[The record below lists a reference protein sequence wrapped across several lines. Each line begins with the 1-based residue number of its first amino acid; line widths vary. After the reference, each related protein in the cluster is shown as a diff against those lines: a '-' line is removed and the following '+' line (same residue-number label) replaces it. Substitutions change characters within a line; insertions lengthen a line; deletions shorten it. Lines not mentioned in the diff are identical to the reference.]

1 MSNVRDVCLCV
12 QNSSFMVIINCSGGE
27 GSEAVELQHELPES
41 GAKAGA
47 DKSVIEI
54 YFSNVCSDN
63 LQLLFGLLKT
73 STFGSPHVV

>member
-1 MSNVRDVCLCV
+1 MSSARYVCLYV
-12 QNSSFMVIINCSGGE
+12 QKSSFMVIINCSGGE
-27 GSEAVELQHELPES
+27 RSETAELQHELPES

-47 DKSVIEI
+47 NKSVIEI